1 MKADVLLSPI
11 ETCAMEPILVDGSS
25 NIQEMSSSYTTRVKV
40 VSPNKK
46 RVSPLQT
53 GPGLSPIGR
62 SGRKL
67 FLKSIPSFPSLT
79 GDADSEPH

>member
-25 NIQEMSSSYTTRVKV
+25 NNQEMSSSYTTRVKV

-53 GPGLSPIGR
+53 GTGLSPIGR

-67 FLKSIPSFPSLT
+67 FSEVHPFLPFP
-79 GDADSEPH
+79 HW